1 MLRIHRE
8 ENGDVVFALSG
19 RIEKEHVFEL
29 EELLAAEGKER
40 RIVIDLKDM
49 TLTGQDGID
58 FLARCEA
65 AGMELVNCDPYI
77 SEWIARQ
84 RTGRRKL

>member
-8 ENGDVVFALSG
+8 ENGDVAFALSG
-19 RIEKEHVFEL
+19 RIEKENIAEL
-29 EELLAAEGKER
+29 EELLGAERKDR
-40 RIVIDLKDM
+40 PIKIDLKDL

-65 AGMELVNCDPYI
+65 AGIALMNCDPYI

-84 RTGRRKL
+84 RSGRSK